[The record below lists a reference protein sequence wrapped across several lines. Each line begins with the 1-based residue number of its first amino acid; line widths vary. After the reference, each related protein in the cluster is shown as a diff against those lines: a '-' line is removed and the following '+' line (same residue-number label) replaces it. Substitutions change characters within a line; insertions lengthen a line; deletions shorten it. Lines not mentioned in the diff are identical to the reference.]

1 MSEFSTDKL
10 LQNMRNEIKGRIRMR
25 GYTFETLAQK
35 MTEMFNEKHTQQEIN
50 NKLSRGTIKY
60 IDVIK
65 IAVALGYK
73 INWSWANKP

>member
-73 INWSWANKP
+73 INWS

>member
-10 LQNMRNEIKGRIRMR
+10 LQNMRNEIKGYIRMR
-25 GYTFETLAQK
+25 GYTYETLAQK
-35 MTEMFNEKHTQQEIN
+35 MTEMFKEKHTQQEIN

-73 INWSWANKP
+73 INWS

>member
-25 GYTFETLAQK
+25 GYTYETLAQK
-35 MTEMFNEKHTQQEIN
+35 MTEMFNEKHTPQEIN
-50 NKLSRGTIKY
+50 NKISRGTIKY

-65 IAVALGYK
+65 ITVALGLK
-73 INWSWANKP
+73 

>member
-25 GYTFETLAQK
+25 GYTYETLAQK
-35 MTEMFNEKHTQQEIN
+35 MTEMFNEKHTPQEIN
-50 NKLSRGTIKY
+50 NKISRGTIKY

-65 IAVALGYK
+65 ITVALGYK
-73 INWSWANKP
+73 INWS

>member
-25 GYTFETLAQK
+25 GYTYETLAQK

-73 INWSWANKP
+73 INWS